1 MLEIH
6 SGLASESLS
15 IVYFDKFN
23 KLTGPA
29 SDQKNIARLF
39 LEKKILPYGSV
50 ASLYVTNVTSSPFES
65 LFNGPGDINSCDTDL
80 QLPRC
85 DG

>member
-1 MLEIH
+1 MLLRFFPVFG
-6 SGLASESLS
+6 SVSVLS
-15 IVYFDKFN
+15 YLLEAN
-23 KLTGPA
+23 KKYYLLPA
-29 SDQKNIARLF
+29 RMF
-39 LEKKILPYGSV
+39 LEKKILPHGSV
-50 ASLYVTNVTSSPFES
+50 ASLYVTNVTTSPFES